1 MTPQK
6 SARMSRF
13 LYGGIRIDDTLFAMR
28 DARYQRRKLCNT
40 ITLHMIGNSLKAR
53 IWCEAEAV
61 LKFEDSLHYHQR
73 CIGQCVRAI
82 IPPMNAQDIRNK
94 YLEFYAKQQHAI
106 IKRAPLILT
115 DDPTTLFTG
124 AGMQPMIPYLLG
136 ETHPQGKRI
145 ADSQTCLRAQDID
158 DIGDN
163 RHTTFF
169 EMLGNW
175 SLGDYFKK
183 EQITWMW
190 TFLTEEVGLD
200 PNRLYVTC
208 FIGAPE
214 YNIAKDTEAA
224 ELWRQKFAEKGI
236 EAKSADIGSEER
248 GAARGIRPGER
259 IFYYDGSKNWWSR
272 NGGPETT
279 PVGDPCGPDS
289 EMFYE
294 FDFIEH
300 DPKFGEHCHPN
311 CDCGRF
317 MEIGNN
323 VFMAYKKVAEGQF
336 VPLDK
341 PNIDHGSGLERIAA
355 AANNDPDVFK
365 ISLMWPII
373 SKLEQLSGKSYTSH
387 TESMRVIADHLRAA
401 TFMAVDGCVPS
412 NKEQGYVMRRLL
424 RRAIRYS
431 FDLGIEQNFLEA
443 VVPVIAD
450 LYEADFPEVKA
461 ARKQIIAVL
470 TKEEKAF
477 RQTLRKGL
485 KQMQQYVADG
495 LTGAELFTLYDTF
508 GFPVELSTEEAYKQG
523 ISLSEDWRAEF
534 DAKMAEQRQ
543 RSKTARKGQF
553 SGGLEGHDP
562 IHLKY
567 HTATHLLGAAL
578 RTVLKARDL
587 QQHGSNITAQRLRF
601 DFNHDKL
608 TPEEKQAVED
618 QVNAWIEADLPVS
631 FAVYPTDEA
640 LKLGAIG
647 AFGERYGDTVK
658 VYSIGEGDERVSFE
672 VCGGPH
678 VEHTGVLAEDG
689 MRFKITKEES
699 SSAGIRRIKAVLR

>member
-1 MTPQK
+1 MNAEIIRQK
-6 SARMSRF
+6 YLDF
-13 LYGGIRIDDTLFAMR
+13 
-28 DARYQRRKLCNT
+28 YQRNG
-40 ITLHMIGNSLKAR
+40 H
-53 IWCEAEAV
+53 AV
-61 LKFEDSLHYHQR
+61 
-73 CIGQCVRAI
+73 V
-82 IPPMNAQDIRNK
+82 
-94 YLEFYAKQQHAI
+94 
-106 IKRAPLILT
+106 KRAPLILT
-115 DDPTTLFTG
+115 NDPTTLFTG

-136 ETHPQGKRI
+136 EPHPEGKRI

-183 EQITWMW
+183 EQINWMW
-190 TFLTEEVGLD
+190 QFLSEEVGLD
-200 PNRLYVTC
+200 MSRVYVTC
-208 FIGAPE
+208 YIGDE
-214 YNIAKDTEAA
+214 RYNIPKDTEAA
-224 ELWRQKFAEKGI
+224 EIWAGLYEKAGL
-236 EAKSADIGSEER
+236 SSGQADIGSEEA
-248 GAARGIRPGER
+248 GYARGIKPGER

-279 PVGDPCGPDS
+279 PIGDPCGPDS

-323 VFMAYKKVAEGQF
+323 VFMAYKKVADGVFES
-336 VPLDK
+336 LEK

-365 ISLMWPII
+365 ISLLWPIVE
-373 SKLEQLSGKSYTSH
+373 KLQDLSGKNYASH

-431 FDLGIEQNFLEA
+431 FDLGIEQNFLEE

-450 LYEADFPEVKA
+450 LYEADFPEVKEN
-461 ARKQIIAVL
+461 REQIIAVL
-470 TKEEKAF
+470 VKEEKSF

-485 KQMQQYVADG
+485 RQMQHYIDDG
-495 LTGAELFTLYDTF
+495 LTGEELFTLYDTF

-523 ISLSEDWRAEF
+523 IKLSDNWRAEF
-534 DAKMAEQRQ
+534 DAKMAEQRR

-578 RTVLKARDL
+578 RKVLKAPDL
-587 QQHGSNITAQRLRF
+587 QQHGSNITAERLRF

-618 QVNAWIEADLPVS
+618 QVNAWIDADLPVS

-640 LKLGAIG
+640 LKMGAIG

-658 VYSIGEGDERVSFE
+658 VYSIGAGNNIISFE
-672 VCGGPH
+672 ICGGPH
-678 VEHTGVLAEDG
+678 VEHTGILAEG
-689 MRFKITKEES
+689 GKRFTITKEEAS
-699 SSAGIRRIKAVLR
+699 AAGIRRIKAILD